1 MKRNDVA
8 YCILLLMAE
17 LFFAYQFMLRVYPG
31 LVMQDIMHKFHISST
46 LFGMLAAF
54 YYIGYA
60 GMQIPIGVF
69 LDRYGPKFIS
79 LCILICVMGSL
90 TFLFSDNWII
100 ALIGRF
106 CIGLGSVAGFLG
118 ATKVISMSFLSKYF
132 SYMVSLTFTVGYM
145 GAIYGG
151 KPVALLIDKFG
162 WEYVLIALAFIGLL
176 IALFILSLDIK
187 YDETERYEGSIY
199 SALKL
204 LIKNKRVLLV
214 CLCGA
219 LQVGPLEAFADIW
232 GVGYFIKMYG
242 IAKPDAA
249 LLSSSIYLGLCVGG
263 PIIAYIAEKYNC
275 HYRLC
280 SGCGVIMM
288 MIFIMLLCTVKLQYW
303 QLLSLMF
310 IIGICSGYQ
319 IIVFSITAKLSDL
332 STNSITMS
340 LTNMLIMSAGF
351 AFHFIIGIIMDMS
364 WVGSM
369 QHNIKIYTPDSYIY
383 SISII
388 PIALGI
394 GSIGFLLLDY
404 KKDWDNVGNRKM
416 NFISKANQ

>member
-1 MKRNDVA
+1 MKRNDVV
-8 YCILLLMAE
+8 YCVLLLMAE

-46 LFGMLAAF
+46 LFGMFAAS

-60 GMQIPIGVF
+60 GIQIPIGVF
-69 LDRYGPKFIS
+69 LDKYGPKFIA
-79 LCILICVMGSL
+79 LCVLICVVGNL
-90 TFLFSDNWII
+90 TFLFSNNWII

-151 KPVALLIDKFG
+151 KPIALLVDKFG
-162 WEYVLIALAFIGLL
+162 WEYVLIGLSFVGLL
-176 IALFILSLDIK
+176 IALFIISLNIK
-187 YDETERYEGSIY
+187 YDETEKYEGSIY
-199 SALKL
+199 DALKL
-204 LIKNKRVLLV
+204 LITNKRVIFV

-232 GVGYFIKMYG
+232 GVDYFVNVYN
-242 IAKPDAA
+242 IAKSDAA
-249 LLSSSIYLGLCVGG
+249 LLTSSIYLGLCIGG
-263 PIIAYIAEKYNC
+263 PIMAYIAEKYNC

-280 SGCGVIMM
+280 SICGIVMM
-288 MIFIMLLCTVKLQYW
+288 VIFIILLCTVNLDYW
-303 QLLSLMF
+303 QLLVLMLTV
-310 IIGICSGYQ
+310 GVCSGYQ
-319 IIVFSITAKLSDL
+319 IIVFAITAKLSDI

-351 AFHFIIGIIMDMS
+351 AFHFMIGIIMDIY
-364 WVGSM
+364 WLGGI
-369 QHNIKIYTPDSYIY
+369 QHSVKIYTASSYIY

-388 PIALGI
+388 PIALGV
-394 GSIGFLLLDY
+394 GSIGFLLLDN
-404 KKDWDNVGNRKM
+404 KKDWENIQNDKIDL
-416 NFISKANQ
+416 ISNAK